1 MKCPKCEKADL
12 LVLHTDSIEC
22 TDCGSTMNIDYCL
35 CPNCQYACR
44 INNGELLDEM
54 QMTTEGL
61 GEAVE
66 DLEELL
72 SECGSP
78 EMTWM
83 PESNIGSMLN
93 LIKPCVRCGET
104 MTVYDP
110 ETSEYECLVCGF
122 KWEVLTHE

>member
-1 MKCPKCEKADL
+1 MICPKCGKVDL

-22 TDCGSTMNIDYCL
+22 TDCGSTVNVDYCL

-72 SECGSP
+72 SECGPP
-78 EMTWM
+78 EMTWS
-83 PESNIGSMLN
+83 PDAKSMSDM
-93 LIKPCVRCGET
+93 IKPCVKCGEV
-104 MTVYDP
+104 MTFYNP
-110 ETSEYECLVCGF
+110 GTFEYECSSCGF
-122 KWEVLTHE
+122 KWEILSHE

>member
-1 MKCPKCEKADL
+1 MTCPKCGKVDL

-22 TDCGSTMNIDYCL
+22 MDCGSIVNVDYCL

-66 DLEELL
+66 GLEELL
-72 SECGSP
+72 SECGPP
-78 EMTWM
+78 EMTWS
-83 PESNIGSMLN
+83 PDINSMSDM
-93 LIKPCVRCGET
+93 IKPCVKCGET

-110 ETSEYECLVCGF
+110 ETSEYECLDCGF
-122 KWEVLTHE
+122 KWEILKHE